1 MMCVPLLGLDGEV
14 LGIVSIDSQNPLG
27 QFTRDDLDILMTVAG
42 QAALTYETTR
52 LVQSYADKQR
62 QDAELE
68 IARNVQRNLL
78 PTELPKAEG
87 YQFYASYD
95 AAKAV
100 GGDMYDCFVLPEGK
114 ICLSFGDVAGK
125 GVPGALIMSR
135 MSSCV
140 QSTLRHVHDVVEAI
154 QAINNH
160 MSDGKIEGKFV
171 TFILCIV
178 DTRNHE
184 VVLANAGHASPIIR
198 RANGC
203 VEQFD
208 QERSGPA
215 IGMME
220 DYPFESETR
229 KLEPG
234 DMVVITTDGV
244 EEAMNVAGDLYTT
257 ERVLELVKN
266 GPAEAEK
273 LGTLLLA
280 DVRRHAQGRS
290 QSDDIT
296 IMTFGR
302 NP

>member
-1 MMCVPLLGLDGEV
+1 
-14 LGIVSIDSQNPLG
+14 
-27 QFTRDDLDILMTVAG
+27 
-42 QAALTYETTR
+42 
-52 LVQSYADKQR
+52 
-62 QDAELE
+62 
-68 IARNVQRNLL
+68 
-78 PTELPKAEG
+78 
-87 YQFYASYD
+87 
-95 AAKAV
+95 
-100 GGDMYDCFVLPEGK
+100 
-114 ICLSFGDVAGK
+114 
-125 GVPGALIMSR
+125 

-140 QSTLRHVHDVVEAI
+140 QSTVRHVHDVVEAMN
-154 QAINNH
+154 AINNH
-160 MSDGKIEGKFV
+160 MADGKIEGKFV

-178 DTRNHE
+178 DTQNHE
-184 VVLANAGHASPIIR
+184 VTLANGGHASPIIR
-198 RANGC
+198 RANGM

-215 IGMME
+215 VGVME

-257 ERVLELVKN
+257 ERVLKLVKN

-273 LGTLLLA
+273 LGKLLLE
-280 DVRRHAQGRS
+280 DVRRHARGRS

-302 NP
+302 NPT